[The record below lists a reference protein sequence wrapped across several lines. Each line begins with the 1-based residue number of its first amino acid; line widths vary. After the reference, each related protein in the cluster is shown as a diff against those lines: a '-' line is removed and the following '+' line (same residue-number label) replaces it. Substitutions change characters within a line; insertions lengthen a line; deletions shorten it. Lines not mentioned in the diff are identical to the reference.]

1 MWKDI
6 LKDLA
11 SENNKEWINFVHQV
25 VLPKLR
31 EVHPNEVMVRFDK
44 SNDSRPNVAVAP
56 LGTPQDFINEINK
69 HTRGYET
76 RQTSFSAISK
86 ISRNRKRKKPTDV
99 RNI

>member
-6 LKDLA
+6 LKDL
-11 SENNKEWINFVHQV
+11 SSQNNKQFIDFVHKV
-25 VLPKLR
+25 VIPKVR

-69 HTRGYET
+69 HTTGYET
-76 RQTSFSAISK
+76 RQTSKDTVWIKADSESAYYLE
-86 ISRNRKRKKPTDV
+86 NR
-99 RNI
+99 